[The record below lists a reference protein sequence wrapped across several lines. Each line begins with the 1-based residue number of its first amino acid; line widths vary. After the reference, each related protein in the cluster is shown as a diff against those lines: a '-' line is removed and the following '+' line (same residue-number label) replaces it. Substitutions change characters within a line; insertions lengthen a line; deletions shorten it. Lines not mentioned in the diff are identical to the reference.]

1 LLVLPPVGVI
11 VYDFNGPDMQPQ
23 LLLVREKT
31 GCWNLPAGVPSRWV
45 QLLLLRF
52 SPLEQAHALPAYM
65 NG

>member
-1 LLVLPPVGVI
+1 MLVLLPEGVI

-45 QLLLLRF
+45 QLLLRLF
-52 SPLEQAHALPAYM
+52 PLEQTHTLPAYM